1 MKDKSNISLAIS
13 IIAIFISLYSLQTND
28 DDKLFVKSQNKTYV
42 SADPGAKKKLDNIQK
57 NMLESPLTPQ
67 MDVSQKLPKTNI
79 KFSKDMHEFGDV
91 EVNAEN
97 K

>member
-1 MKDKSNISLAIS
+1 MENLQKSDLERAKNICHVFRLIEDL
-13 IIAIFISLYSLQTND
+13 IALND

-67 MDVSQKLPKTNI
+67 MDVSGMQNL
-79 KFSKDMHEFGDV
+79 
-91 EVNAEN
+91 
-97 K
+97 